1 MIIQLATFFKSQIT
15 IRWDLN
21 DKGSVVFSL
30 SYEMIQAEFSKSL
43 SEVHENTF
51 GSGIWLM
58 SQEVVY
64 ERENIFKAI

>member
-30 SYEMIQAEFSKSL
+30 SLNEQTAQIIQVLALLGMGTVRVKCEILNSF
-43 SEVHENTF
+43 ENVA
-51 GSGIWLM
+51 
-58 SQEVVY
+58 Q
-64 ERENIFKAI
+64 